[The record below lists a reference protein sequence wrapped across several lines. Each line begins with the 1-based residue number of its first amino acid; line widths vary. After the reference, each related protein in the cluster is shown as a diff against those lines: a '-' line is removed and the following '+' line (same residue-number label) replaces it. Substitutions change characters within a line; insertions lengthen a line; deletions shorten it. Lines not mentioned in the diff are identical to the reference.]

1 MKLSFNTL
9 PEYIFSSWRNF
20 FDGEHH
26 IKRCIDESVLILV
39 YQGELRFEENGIPV
53 ALHAN
58 EYYIQRPFTKQ
69 TGNAKCSAPKYFYIH
84 FHGEYDELHGLPLRG
99 TFDERHLKPF
109 IEDLNNLGHD
119 ASKLEFHKCFYSI
132 LFELSKND
140 NVSPAQQI
148 KNYLLQHYDSAL
160 TLDDV
165 SRDLNFSKNHLIRL
179 FRAQYG
185 KTPYRF
191 LTEYRL
197 EKAKQLLSTTN
208 RSCQTIAND
217 VGFDR
222 YSVFYKAFLNYY
234 KITPTQF
241 LLENRK

>member
-1 MKLSFNTL
+1 MKLSFNSL
-9 PEYIFSSWRNF
+9 PQYVYSSWRNF

-39 YQGELRFEENGIPV
+39 YQGELCFEENGSPV
-53 ALHAN
+53 SLRAN
-58 EYYIQRPFTKQ
+58 EYYVQRAFTKQ
-69 TGNAKCSAPKYFYIH
+69 TGFAKCASPKYFYIH
-84 FHGEYDELHGLPLRG
+84 FFGDYEEHYGLPLRG
-99 TFDERHLKPF
+99 TFNSQALKPL
-109 IEDLNNLGHD
+109 IDDLNNLGHD

-132 LFELSKND
+132 LSALSKNH

-148 KNYLLQHYDSAL
+148 KNYLLQHYDTAL

-165 SRDLNFSKNHLIRL
+165 SRALNFSKNHLIRL
-179 FRAQYG
+179 FKEQYG

-222 YSVFYKAFLNYY
+222 YSVFYKAFLSYY

-241 LLENRK
+241 LLKNRK